1 MRKIHYSYV
10 LKLKPMDIKIV
21 STNKKARFEYQIF
34 ETFEAGIV
42 LKGSEIKSIRLGQVS
57 LQESYIRI
65 DGREA
70 WLVGATIAVYKQA
83 SILNHNPNRERK
95 LLLHEREIHDLWDE
109 VRIKGITLVP
119 TKMYLKNGR
128 AKLEI
133 GLAKGKKQY
142 DKREAIKERDIARE
156 DKRRSNRDD

>member
-1 MRKIHYSYV
+1 
-10 LKLKPMDIKIV
+10 MDIKIV
-21 STNKKARFEYQIF
+21 STNKKAKFEYQIF

-42 LKGSEIKSIRLGQVS
+42 LRGSEIKSIRLGQVS

-65 DGREA
+65 DGHEA

-95 LLLHEREIHDLWDE
+95 LLLHQKEIHDLWDE

-119 TKMYLKNGR
+119 MKMYLKNGR

-142 DKREAIKERDIARE
+142 DKREAIKERDIERE
-156 DKRRSNRDD
+156 AKRRTSQND